1 MPSFDRTNIRQ
12 NHSQRP
18 CPLIFA
24 ASHPNFAVRRFC
36 FPRSLYQPSERVTHW
51 GFPNRE
57 QRDSRWQTE
66 GVCHGPSNSGAG
78 GLYGRRGSPVCAA
91 REGCRAGTEAVSDCG
106 GTRWKFAGRCGEDRR
121 DGSPDPAG
129 LRDPVQR
136 ARAGWSHQHPLA
148 WRAARAR
155 RQAQGLSRPDREG
168 GSDPCGPRRSS
179 LACVRSHHAA
189 LPGVCA
195 LGVGRHHLSRP
206 EGLGLLACERPAESL
221 QAGRRGGHGIQKNF
235 ALRVAEIRAT
245 LPPGTPVEVW
255 FQDEM
260 RVGQKN
266 KLTYRW
272 ARKGSGPRAIHDQRT
287 QSTYLFGAVCPERG
301 AGAALVL
308 PACNT
313 EAMQLHLDEIAT
325 KVTPGQHAI
334 LILDQPGWH
343 GAKDL
348 KAPKNITLLSLPPR
362 APELNPQENIWQFM
376 RANWLSN
383 RIFKS
388 FDEIVD
394 HGCYAWNTLIDQPWK
409 IMSIARRDWA
419 VAGHLL

>member
-1 MPSFDRTNIRQ
+1 MGQAVPIRTDYT
-12 NHSQRP
+12 
-18 CPLIFA
+18 
-24 ASHPNFAVRRFC
+24 ASKVRRFAKRAKGLAQARRLLAIAAVLDGVSREEAAKLGGMDRQTLRDWVIR
-36 FPRSLYQPSERVTHW
+36 FNEQGPDGLINIPSPGAPPKLDEMHKAFLRRLV
-51 GFPNRE
+51 E
-57 QRDSRWQTE
+57 QGPIPAIHGVVRWRASDLIMRLHE
-66 GVCHGPSNSGAG
+66 EF
-78 GLYGRRGSPVCAA
+78 GLS
-91 REGCRAGTEAVSDCG
+91 VSDD
-106 GTRWKFAGRCGEDRR
+106 TI
-121 DGSPDPAG
+121 
-129 LRDPVQR
+129 
-136 ARAGWSHQHPLA
+136 
-148 WRAARAR
+148 
-155 RQAQGLSRPDREG
+155 LSRFEG
-168 GSDPCGPRRSS
+168 P
-179 LACVRSHHAA
+179 
-189 LPGVCA
+189 
-195 LGVGRHHLSRP
+195 
-206 EGLGLLACERPAESL
+206 GLLACERPTEGL
-221 QAGRRGGHGIQKNF
+221 QAGRRRHGGVQKNF
-235 ALRVAEIRAT
+235 VVRVAEIRAT

-272 ARKGSGPRAIHDQRT
+272 ARKGSRPRAIHDQRT

-325 KVTPGQHAI
+325 KVTPGAHAV
-334 LILDQPGWH
+334 LILDQAGWH

-348 KAPKNITLLSLPPR
+348 KAPKNISLLPLPPR

-394 HGCYAWNTLIDQPWK
+394 HCCYAWNTLIDQPWK

-419 VAGHLL
+419 VAGQSL